1 MEPAPANPSGAR
13 RPHDDELRRSAMTR
27 IPAAVA
33 PLVILVPGRLVL
45 AHRERPIDSPIRPGP
60 VPDPNRRS
68 AHTLVVCKPSSKPTR
83 AEHAD
88 IHLRLRTTTGDAL
101 ALARAQEAAWH
112 RNTRLFKKCRFEHI
126 QDAV

>member
-33 PLVILVPGRLVL
+33 LAALVILVPGRLIL
-45 AHRERPIDSPIRPGP
+45 AHNERPIDSPIRPGP

-68 AHTLVVCKPSSKPTR
+68 AHTLVVCKPSSTPTR
-83 AEHAD
+83 AEHSD
-88 IHLRLRTTTGDAL
+88 IHYRLRTTTGAAP
-101 ALARAQEAAWH
+101 ALARAEEAASP
-112 RNTRLFKKCRFEHI
+112 RNTRLLRKCP
-126 QDAV
+126 